1 MIRRPPRSTRTDT
14 LFPSTTLF
22 RSVAG
27 PVVVRSAETVNAAMA
42 TGSVEL
48 QVEEVVVQ
56 SRAAVLPLQVNSEE
70 DAGEDTRLRYRYLD
84 LRREKMQARIRLR
97 GQVIQAIREGMV
109 GQGFQEFQTPILTAS
124 SPAGARDYL
133 VPSRPHPGKF
143 YALPDRKST
152 RLNSSH

>member
-1 MIRRPPRSTRTDT
+1 MLVVFFFFFFKQKTAYEMRISDWSSDVCSSD
-14 LFPSTTLF
+14 LVE
-22 RSVAG
+22 SVITVTG

-84 LRREKMQARIRLR
+84 LRREKMQA
-97 GQVIQAIREGMV
+97 
-109 GQGFQEFQTPILTAS
+109 
-124 SPAGARDYL
+124 
-133 VPSRPHPGKF
+133 
-143 YALPDRKST
+143 DRKST